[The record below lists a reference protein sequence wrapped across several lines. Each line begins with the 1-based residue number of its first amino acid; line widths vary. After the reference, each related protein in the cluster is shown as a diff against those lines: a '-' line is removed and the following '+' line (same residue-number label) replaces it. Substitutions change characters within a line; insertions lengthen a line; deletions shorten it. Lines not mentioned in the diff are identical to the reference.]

1 MVGLGGSDGLGGT
14 GGLAA
19 VNDEAV
25 PLVASFTTSSSDSY
39 TTVVEGAGGVASRTA
54 GGVGECVDGV
64 DAAPKQDVTLHVH

>member
-19 VNDEAV
+19 VNGVV

-39 TTVVEGAGGVASRTA
+39 TTVVEGAGGVASQTV